1 VQEETT
7 DATGRIVVVTT
18 PRFSLLVPVKNG
30 RGAKTRLGGIDA
42 SGRAELMGAFARDAI
57 AAARRSALVEV
68 HVVGDEAALHE
79 LARDLDVPVLP
90 DEGGGDLNEA
100 LRRAAARVARPG
112 RGVAAMLG
120 DLPCLRTEDLELAL
134 TARGRA
140 YVADAAGTGTTLLV
154 SPEGDLDPRFGP
166 GSARAHA
173 RSGATPVRGDLRSL
187 RLDVDTTDDL
197 DRALLLGI
205 GPHTSAV
212 LDRLGWTTRP
222 GLAPGRPNGDAP

>member
-1 VQEETT
+1 M
-7 DATGRIVVVTT
+7 TT

-57 AAARRSALVEV
+57 AAACRTALVEV

-100 LRRAAARVARPG
+100 LRRAATRVSRAD
-112 RGVAAMLG
+112 RGVAVMLA

-134 TARGRA
+134 IDALGRGERCF
-140 YVADAAGTGTTLLV
+140 VADAAGTGTTLLV
-154 SPEGDLDPRFGP
+154 APAGVDLRPCFGP
-166 GSARAHA
+166 GSAEAHA
-173 RSGATPVRGDLRSL
+173 ASGAIAITADVPSL
-187 RLDVDTTDDL
+187 RMDVDTAEDL
-197 DRALLLGI
+197 EQARRFGLGAR
-205 GPHTSAV
+205 TAAV
-212 LDRLGWTTRP
+212 VASLPLPAG
-222 GLAPGRPNGDAP
+222 